1 MLGPVV
7 DWARANTMASGVMRL
22 QWCVDSSVAA
32 VRAPHTAPTPGER
45 SFKFG
50 ISLTGCCAHAQVAM
64 CDMQE
69 GTTLC
74 EPLTGVDNLSRLLL
88 LGQPGAVGSANTAE
102 SFELHLAPPADDAH
116 ADEKGQVLRLAALDG
131 PHHLQLPPDEALL
144 RQVLCALAVI
154 CAPHLQLVEAHV
166 QALRCAARDMEA
178 SEVRSALLC
187 SALSSASGGKEG
199 SSWQGATHASCCVC
213 SGSPSVRVRHRRWRC
228 AGRSWRRRCTGKKG
242 CTRRPALCIKCSRTR
257 ETKPPPRMTTS
268 RPR

>member
-187 SALSSASGGKEG
+187 RPPLGGRKEAAGKAQLTPRVVCAAGARACACGTGDGGVRGAAGGGGAPARRAAHGGPRSVSSAHGRERPNRR
-199 SSWQGATHASCCVC
+199 HA
-213 SGSPSVRVRHRRWRC
+213 
-228 AGRSWRRRCTGKKG
+228 
-242 CTRRPALCIKCSRTR
+242 
-257 ETKPPPRMTTS
+257 
-268 RPR
+268 